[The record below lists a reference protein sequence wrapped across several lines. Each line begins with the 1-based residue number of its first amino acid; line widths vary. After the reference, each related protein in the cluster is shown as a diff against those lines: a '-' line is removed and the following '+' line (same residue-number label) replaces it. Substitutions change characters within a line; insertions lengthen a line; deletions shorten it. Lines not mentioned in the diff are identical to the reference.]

1 MSFEINTQVGWAMLD
16 ANGHMANTAYLDVAV
31 DCRMSYFESK
41 GFGPGEM
48 ARQRIGPVVR
58 KDEVEYFRELH
69 MLQTAR
75 VTMQLAGLSED
86 GSRFKLVNEIH
97 RPDGAL
103 AARIAT
109 TGGWFDLKARALVA
123 PPAALFEALSAL
135 PRTAEFEVLPSSIK
149 A

>member
-75 VTMQLAGLSED
+75 ITMQLAGLSED

-103 AARIAT
+103 AARIVT

-123 PPAALFEALSAL
+123 PPMALFEALSAL
-135 PRTAEFEVLPSSIK
+135 PRTTGFEVLPSSIK